1 MVKSKRMMET
11 DKKTGIK
18 RQFMPVTHVSAVLGL
33 REFIQGNFFQAD
45 FDRVMGMLQEHYDKA
60 SAEIDQKAENI
71 EKYANEKIAE
81 FDGKLSDS
89 NKRMTALEKEIQE
102 TQQIIEEN
110 DIPTR
115 QEISANVIYQI
126 IGKEKVQITF
136 RTDFTDKIAGTD
148 ERIHRA
154 WIKEYATVT
163 APSEWITKIPD
174 NQMGK
179 IESLDNDA
187 YTIAGATNLNICQ
200 IGQEYNLVT
209 VLTQVLGEQF
219 FIDRGA
225 TSPTQKVEVIRSI
238 IKKIES
244 SVWGSGSGIGGY
256 KLTMNR
262 ASNINGLFS
271 SWIQAGSHQN
281 STYSK
286 VSATLQTAG
295 QFETAINP
303 NGWFRQVVYANQSD
317 GTTKSQVFM
326 DYACMDITIE
336 ISVNEHIKYMMAAYH
351 REMGLSNLVFKKVG
365 EV

>member
-89 NKRMTALEKEIQE
+89 NKRMTALEKEIQD

-115 QEISANVIYQI
+115 QEISANVINI
-126 IGKEKVQITF
+126 ITGKSVKIVF
-136 RTDFTDKIAGTD
+136 RLDLDGKIAGSEVENPNILSSSSHTTLINPTTGTWYEATQPQYD
-148 ERIHRA
+148 ATSKLDSNLYSNPIKTAGAIRQLRVPWKVLEAIERSLGPNFFANQGISTLSEKVDFIKNRIGVNMLFRA
-154 WIKEYATVT
+154 WGYGSGAIGNNLNLTCWVPSTSSWDTPVAITGGAVKQGTKAKGPKMGLDYRGIFYGLLYAPSSDGVT
-163 APSEWITKIPD
+163 ASDVKLDCLQLEFELELSMSE
-174 NQMGK
+174 
-179 IESLDNDA
+179 
-187 YTIAGATNLNICQ
+187 Y
-200 IGQEYNLVT
+200 
-209 VLTQVLGEQF
+209 F
-219 FIDRGA
+219 
-225 TSPTQKVEVIRSI
+225 
-238 IKKIES
+238 
-244 SVWGSGSGIGGY
+244 
-256 KLTMNR
+256 
-262 ASNINGLFS
+262 
-271 SWIQAGSHQN
+271 
-281 STYSK
+281 
-286 VSATLQTAG
+286 
-295 QFETAINP
+295 
-303 NGWFRQVVYANQSD
+303 QS
-317 GTTKSQVFM
+317 M
-326 DYACMDITIE
+326 I
-336 ISVNEHIKYMMAAYH
+336 AAYH

>member
-71 EKYANEKIAE
+71 EKYANEKITE

-115 QEISANVIYQI
+115 QEISANVIYQV
-126 IGKEKVQITF
+126 IGKDKVRLTYIFDLNGKVVNSINENPNVVRHWQGTSLANLLNGAEFSQVGYNNIFKLDEIVSTFANSTNGNMKQIISNW
-136 RTDFTDKIAGTD
+136 KIL
-148 ERIHRA
+148 ELLKR
-154 WIKEYATVT
+154 E
-163 APSEWITKIPD
+163 
-174 NQMGK
+174 
-179 IESLDNDA
+179 
-187 YTIAGATNLNICQ
+187 LN
-200 IGQEYNLVT
+200 
-209 VLTQVLGEQF
+209 EQF

-225 TSPTQKVEVIRSI
+225 NSLEEQTKELKKIISELETSAWARGSNQNGNKITLASWHTPTQSWQYK
-238 IKKIES
+238 S
-244 SVWGSGSGIGGY
+244 SSTSSDITRV
-256 KLTMNR
+256 
-262 ASNINGLFS
+262 SNIPLQASLPAYIDDNGEYS
-271 SWIQAGSHQN
+271 SLLYAEASDASVPSVIDID
-281 STYSK
+281 YMRLK
-286 VSATLQTAG
+286 VS
-295 QFETAINP
+295 I
-303 NGWFRQVVYANQSD
+303 
-317 GTTKSQVFM
+317 
-326 DYACMDITIE
+326 DI
-336 ISVNEHIKYMMAAYH
+336 SANEHINSMIAAYH

>member
-18 RQFMPVTHVSAVLGL
+18 QQFMPVTHVSAVLGL

-115 QEISANVIYQI
+115 QEISANVIYQL
-126 IGKEKVQITF
+126 IGKDEVELTFSIDFLNKESGNVEKNASRIRYNIIKDLVVPEKFGGTELNDNLYELLSKLDSRNCTIIQNVKDYSSAVLVEF
-136 RTDFTDKIAGTD
+136 DLLDYLRKNLSENFFTDQGVTTN
-148 ERIHRA
+148 
-154 WIKEYATVT
+154 KECAEIIRNIVTYRKASAYA
-163 APSEWITKIPD
+163 
-174 NQMGK
+174 
-179 IESLDNDA
+179 
-187 YTIAGATNLNICQ
+187 
-200 IGQEYNLVT
+200 
-209 VLTQVLGEQF
+209 
-219 FIDRGA
+219 
-225 TSPTQKVEVIRSI
+225 
-238 IKKIES
+238 
-244 SVWGSGSGIGGY
+244 SGSSAQGQKIS
-256 KLTMNR
+256 MR
-262 ASNINGLFS
+262 MFSNITNTWLGSASSSSSTTSLIAMDGLENTNIHYINDDGIVYMLLF
-271 SWIQAGSHQN
+271 A
-281 STYSK
+281 
-286 VSATLQTAG
+286 
-295 QFETAINP
+295 ETA
-303 NGWFRQVVYANQSD
+303 D
-317 GTTKSQVFM
+317 GTTASTVSV
-326 DYACMDITIE
+326 DYLNHNFKIK
-336 ISVNEHIKYMMAAYH
+336 ISVNQFIKSMIAAYH